1 MAKKITNRSI
11 TPAKGL
17 DGTAGTGKDRPVKAP
32 YAETLSKLA
41 PHIKMHMEELF
52 SNEEQI
58 LKQLRDPKQMNLLM
72 KDPVQFFGKSKIE
85 ISPLLKKRM
94 AAFNLEEQFATQGFV
109 LPNGQIMNPNIKITI
124 KDK

>member
-17 DGTAGTGKDRPVKAP
+17 DDTAGKGKDRPVKTP

-72 KDPVQFFGKSKIE
+72 KDPVQFFGKAKIE

-94 AAFNLEEQFATQGFV
+94 AAFNLEEQFAAQGFV

-124 KDK
+124 KEK